1 LAVKV
6 AKQKPMPPTGRLLF
20 EPVKAACRFSPEVVV
35 SFSGGKD
42 SVVVLDMCVRH
53 FKKVHVFFMYQVP
66 GLSFQEATLRWYEN
80 KYGLEIIRLPHP
92 ELSEFLRY
100 GLFRHHDLSV
110 PLVTFNELYH
120 YVRLQ
125 TGQRWIAAGERIADS
140 IVRRAM
146 MKKSGSIDVPRGR
159 FYPAAY
165 FRKEDVVRYVAQ
177 HQLKVSPESRFLGH
191 SFRSFDPEDMYKVRK
206 HYPEDYAK
214 IERFFPFVG
223 AGVEKFIR
231 ECEESGEQLP

>member
-1 LAVKV
+1 M

-20 EPVKAACRFSPEVVV
+20 EPVKAACRFSPDVVV

-53 FKKVHVFFMYQVP
+53 FKRVQAFFMYQVP

-80 KYGLEIIRLPHP
+80 KYGIEILRVPHP

-110 PLVTFNELYH
+110 PVVGFNELYH

-125 TGQRWIAAGERIADS
+125 TGTKFIAAVERIADS

-146 MKKSGSIDVPRGR
+146 MKKSGSIDVKRGR
-159 FYPAAY
+159 FYPVAY
-165 FRKEDVVRYVAQ
+165 FRKEDVLRYIDK

-206 HYPEDYAK
+206 HYPDDYAK

-231 ECEESGEQLP
+231 ECAETGRALP